1 VDLGGIGN
9 SRVLEDDRGWER
21 VLQLHDDMA
30 QLRARSIYSA
40 SGRWPLI

>member
-9 SRVLEDDRGWER
+9 SRVLVDDRGWER

-30 QLRARSIYSA
+30 QLRRGQFIVLAGG
-40 SGRWPLI
+40 GR